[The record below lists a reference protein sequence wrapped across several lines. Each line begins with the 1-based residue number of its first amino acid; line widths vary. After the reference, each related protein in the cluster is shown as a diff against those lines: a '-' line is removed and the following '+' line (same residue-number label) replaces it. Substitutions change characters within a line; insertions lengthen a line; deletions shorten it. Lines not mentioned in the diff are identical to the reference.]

1 MKTVRELMQTD
12 LLTATPDE
20 TLGAAARD
28 MGSRRV
34 SCVLIKDGEKLAGI
48 LTERDVVR
56 AVATY
61 FDAANH
67 PVEEWMSKE
76 PVVIDPSAT
85 ENEALDLMQQKS
97 IRHLP
102 VVEGAKLLGVV
113 SIRDVSHH
121 ALD

>member
-1 MKTVRELMQTD
+1 MKSVRELMQTE
-12 LLTATPDE
+12 LLTAASDA
-20 TLGAAARD
+20 TLGTAARD

-34 SCVLIKDGEKLAGI
+34 SCVLIKDGERLAGI

-61 FDAANH
+61 FDASNH
-67 PVEEWMSKE
+67 PVEQWMTKE
-76 PVVIDPSAT
+76 PVVIAPDTS
-85 ENEALDLMQQKS
+85 ENEALDLMRVKN

-102 VVEGAKLLGVV
+102 VVEDGKLLGVV

-121 ALD
+121 AAN

>member
-1 MKTVRELMQTD
+1 MQTD

-20 TLGAAARD
+20 TLGTAARD

-56 AVATY
+56 AVASY

-67 PVEEWMSKE
+67 AVEEWMSKE

-85 ENEALDLMQQKS
+85 ENEALDLMRERN

-102 VVEGAKLLGVV
+102 VVEGGKLLGVV

-121 ALD
+121 ARG

>member
-1 MKTVRELMQTD
+1 VKTVREIMHTD
-12 LLTATPDE
+12 LLTATPEE
-20 TLGAAARD
+20 TLGTAAGD

-34 SCVLIKDGEKLAGI
+34 SCVLVLDGERLAGI

-61 FDAANH
+61 FDASKH
-67 PVEEWMSKE
+67 PVKEWMSSD
-76 PVVIDPSAT
+76 PVIIGPSAT
-85 ENEALDLMQQKS
+85 ENEALDLMLERG

-102 VVEGAKLLGVV
+102 VIDEHRLVGVI

-121 ALD
+121 ARG

>member
-1 MKTVRELMQTD
+1 MKTVRELMQTE

-20 TLGAAARD
+20 ALGTAARD

-34 SCVLIKDGEKLAGI
+34 SCVLIKDGERLAGI

-61 FDAANH
+61 FDASNH
-67 PVEEWMSKE
+67 PVEEWMTKE
-76 PVVIDPSAT
+76 PVVIGPDAS
-85 ENEALDLMQQKS
+85 ENEALDLMRDKG

-102 VVEGAKLLGVV
+102 VVEDAKLVGVV

-121 ALD
+121 ARD

>member
-20 TLGAAARD
+20 TLGTAARD

-34 SCVLIKDGEKLAGI
+34 SCVLIKDGERLAGI

-56 AVATY
+56 AVASY

-67 PVEEWMSKE
+67 AVEEWMSKE

-85 ENEALDLMQQKS
+85 ENEALDLMRERN

-102 VVEGAKLLGVV
+102 VVEGGKLLGVV

-121 ALD
+121 ARG

>member
-1 MKTVRELMQTD
+1 MQTE
-12 LLTATPDE
+12 LLTASSDD

-34 SCVLIKDGEKLAGI
+34 SCVLIEDGERLAGI

-61 FDAANH
+61 FDASHH
-67 PVEEWMSKE
+67 PVAEWMTKD
-76 PVVIDPSAT
+76 PVVVGPDAS
-85 ENEALDLMQQKS
+85 ENDALDLMREKN

-102 VVEGAKLLGVV
+102 VVEDGRLLGVV

-121 ALD
+121 AVD

>member
-1 MKTVRELMQTD
+1 METD
-12 LLTATPDE
+12 LLTATSDE
-20 TLGAAARD
+20 TLGTAARD

-61 FDAANH
+61 FDASNH
-67 PVEEWMSKE
+67 PVAEWMTKE
-76 PVVIDPSAT
+76 PVSIHANAT
-85 ENEALDLMQQKS
+85 ENEALELMREKN

-102 VVEGAKLLGVV
+102 VVEEGKLLGVV
-113 SIRDVSHH
+113 SIRDVSHR
-121 ALD
+121 ASG